1 MWNWINSYY
10 DKALSCL
17 CKGLQQQQLT
27 SWVGQWNAGA
37 ALEPEWREAWW
48 WCTWSPEPTT
58 LQPKRQ
64 HGQHEP
70 CMVSPITTALFV
82 SLSLTLLGW
91 IGNIGGLVNPRLEKM
106 TWCITEAQHC
116 CTPKLRYDECAF
128 VAHDT
133 DIYCIISKEK
143 HTGRF
148 FFFFLTEPSQV
159 FLHLVPYLPAA
170 TFPVMSDL
178 VVLSLLTKFPA
189 LPQSANHHLPV
200 HLCLIPLIIHL
211 VLYIISLTTA
221 HICQTVWC
229 ATQP

>member
-10 DKALSCL
+10 DQALSCL

-82 SLSLTLLGW
+82 SLSLTLPGW

-148 FFFFLTEPSQV
+148 FFFFWQSHLRYFCILFHISLLQHFLLCQTLSCCHCSPSFLLFPSQ
-159 FLHLVPYLPAA
+159 
-170 TFPVMSDL
+170 
-178 VVLSLLTKFPA
+178 
-189 LPQSANHHLPV
+189 
-200 HLCLIPLIIHL
+200 LIITC
-211 VLYIISLTTA
+211 LYT
-221 HICQTVWC
+221 C
-229 ATQP
+229 ALFPWSST